1 MISDTIR
8 LRLIATLASLA
19 VPPSLGLA
27 QDARDDELRLLR
39 EQIRQLD
46 QKLRVLE
53 RKQELKDETA
63 EEAAKTTPVVAAGA
77 SGFSLTSPDKKFQL
91 RIRANLQA
99 DARFFVGDNV
109 AGNDTFLI
117 RRLRPSFE
125 GTLGEK
131 FGFRVMPDF
140 APATFNLLDAYVT
153 YQHSPSFNVLVG
165 KTKAPFDLERLV
177 SQTDLLFLERS
188 YPTSLAANRDLGVQI
203 YGDVF
208 GGTLSYQIG
217 WLNGARDNDS
227 SVTDTDDAKEV
238 ATRLFAHPFKND
250 IDSPFQGLG
259 IGLAASY
266 GEKTSGSPNSYRTHS
281 QQTFFS
287 WRSTVVNAGGHTRTE
302 PQAYFY
308 QGSLGLI
315 GSWISSKQGLSNGA
329 GTAVRDV
336 TSTGWFVAAHYVL
349 TGEDATYRGV
359 TPKTGFSWKDGTWG
373 AWEVAARYGV
383 LDVGDEAFPLFAN
396 LATSASTAK
405 GSTLGVNWYLNRN
418 VKASFNFEH
427 TAFSGGAS
435 GTVTREDENAIL
447 TRVQLRY

>member
-27 QDARDDELRLLR
+27 QDAREDELRLLR

-53 RKQELKDETA
+53 RKQELKDETG
-63 EEAAKTTPVVAAGA
+63 EAAAKITPVVAAGA

-99 DARFFVGDNV
+99 DARFFMGDNV

-177 SQTDLLFLERS
+177 SETTLFRS
-188 YPTSLAANRDLGVQI
+188 SPILPPRPPPPKAPPWEPIGTSLA
-203 YGDVF
+203 
-208 GGTLSYQIG
+208 T
-217 WLNGARDNDS
+217 
-227 SVTDTDDAKEV
+227 
-238 ATRLFAHPFKND
+238 
-250 IDSPFQGLG
+250 
-259 IGLAASY
+259 
-266 GEKTSGSPNSYRTHS
+266 
-281 QQTFFS
+281 
-287 WRSTVVNAGGHTRTE
+287 
-302 PQAYFY
+302 
-308 QGSLGLI
+308 
-315 GSWISSKQGLSNGA
+315 
-329 GTAVRDV
+329 
-336 TSTGWFVAAHYVL
+336 
-349 TGEDATYRGV
+349 
-359 TPKTGFSWKDGTWG
+359 
-373 AWEVAARYGV
+373 
-383 LDVGDEAFPLFAN
+383 
-396 LATSASTAK
+396 
-405 GSTLGVNWYLNRN
+405 
-418 VKASFNFEH
+418 
-427 TAFSGGAS
+427 
-435 GTVTREDENAIL
+435 
-447 TRVQLRY
+447 